1 MLMPNQSTIIMKHE
15 ISVVRENG
23 NVEKVATYVND
34 NPAKESLID
43 YCVGYLFRMP
53 GQILNSRYRENAL
66 SYMWEGHYMWHL
78 AWNDGVYSVRK

>member
-1 MLMPNQSTIIMKHE
+1 MKHE

-43 YCVGYLFRMP
+43 YCVGYLFKMP
-53 GQILNSRYRENAL
+53 GQIINERYRNNAAA
-66 SYMWEGHYMWHL
+66 YMWEGKYMWHL
-78 AWNDGVYSVRK
+78 QWSDGVYSARKN